1 MRAIPRNHTKTIAG
15 LRDSLGNA
23 WIHSLETGF
32 AAEPI
37 DPARA
42 WAALDR
48 GHARLIDQGDG
59 KYTIRVHSNCWFDLR
74 A

>member
-1 MRAIPRNHTKTIAG
+1 MKTIPRNHAKRIAA
-15 LRDSLGNA
+15 LRATLGQA

-59 KYTIRVHSNCWFDLR
+59 RYSIRVNSNLWFDLR